1 MTEASQNKSETIE
14 NRERIETAAPFDCL
28 YKLSGLTLEIELKRD
43 ANLDKV
49 ATQTMTAIT
58 ILSVAYITPAKAL
71 FDYYSFGSMQA
82 TGQQRVLAFVYI
94 TILLLLLVSFL
105 FVLASRALRKSMPPD
120 SPHVLFS
127 DFSSRIKESEKAGK
141 AIKDIDLANYYCN
154 SIAQF
159 FETTAKKNDRSWRLI
174 KWAMHLLSTSAIIA
188 VLSLLIAFVGY
199 IS

>member
-1 MTEASQNKSETIE
+1 
-14 NRERIETAAPFDCL
+14 
-28 YKLSGLTLEIELKRD
+28 
-43 ANLDKV
+43 
-49 ATQTMTAIT
+49 
-58 ILSVAYITPAKAL
+58 
-71 FDYYSFGSMQA
+71 MQA